1 VAACGTDV
9 EGRWFNQTI
18 LPRRIA
24 VKDRSPPDASDPVS
38 EPKMIEPLVAYVY
51 QAVQQ
56 TSSLPLTDRQVEIL
70 TLLAL
75 GLSEKEVAVRLGIS
89 LRTARNHV
97 ANMYERLGLHHRTD
111 AVLAAVRYGLVK
123 V

>member
-1 VAACGTDV
+1 MIGSGVEYVLQSVAH
-9 EGRWFNQTI
+9 
-18 LPRRIA
+18 
-24 VKDRSPPDASDPVS
+24 
-38 EPKMIEPLVAYVY
+38 
-51 QAVQQ
+51 

-75 GLSEKEVAVRLGIS
+75 GLSEKEVAFRLGIS

-97 ANMYERLGLHHRTD
+97 ANLYQRLGLHHRTD
-111 AVLAAVRYGLVK
+111 AVLVAVRNGLVE